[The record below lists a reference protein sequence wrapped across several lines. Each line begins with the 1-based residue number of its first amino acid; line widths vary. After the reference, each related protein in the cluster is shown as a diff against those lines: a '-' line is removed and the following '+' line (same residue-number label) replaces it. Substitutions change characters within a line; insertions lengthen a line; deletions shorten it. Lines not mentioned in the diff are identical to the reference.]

1 MSEWAMRVISARGT
15 DTSLGTPE
23 WTPLMSYRISVDTGG
38 TFTDILVLD
47 ETTGKLHIGKAL
59 TTPGRIFDGMHE
71 AISVVAEELG
81 ATTGKL
87 LAECQILIYGT
98 TRATNAVVTKRTAKT
113 AFLTTRGF
121 KDTLTFKEGGKH
133 GPHDYTYDYPDPYVP
148 RRYTFEITERI
159 GSEGEVVT
167 PISTPEVR
175 DVVAKL
181 KARGFEAVAVSLLW
195 SIANPAHE
203 LAIGRILDDLLPG
216 IPYTLSHQLVPILR
230 EYRRASAT
238 AIDASLKP
246 LMQHHLREM
255 SADLRAA
262 GFTGDL
268 LVSTSVGGCQQVEG
282 LIARPINT
290 LKSGPAMAPV
300 AGRAYARLEQLGE
313 NAIVCDTGGT
323 TFDVGLVRDGS
334 LVYTRDSW
342 LGQRWLGDIIGTS
355 TVDVRSI
362 GAGGGSIGWV
372 DAGGL
377 LRVGPQ
383 SAGSVPGPACYG
395 RGGDRPTVTDAA
407 LYLGYIDPDYFNG
420 GRLRLDR
427 AAAVRVIERFAAE
440 VGTPPDQT
448 AAAIMTVANELMIKA
463 IGEIT
468 VNEGVNPRESVI
480 VAGGGAAGFNIMPIA
495 QELGCATVIL
505 PRFAAALSA
514 CGMQYSEIVFE
525 ATRSRFTDSSAF
537 DIATVNRSLAEI
549 AAEVEAFRN
558 SLEGAA
564 DAEASTRFLVE
575 TRYRSQVWEL
585 DTPLPGGRI
594 DGEAD
599 VAALVEAFHQ
609 VHERVYAVRDE
620 ASPVEFVNWKG
631 RIAIKLFEPPPPP
644 PVDAASY
651 TPVPDATRSCY
662 FVGMGRTPTAI
673 YRGQALT
680 SGAEISGP
688 AIIEEPT
695 TTIVVYPGLSAR
707 LSAAGNYILSC
718 A

>member
-1 MSEWAMRVISARGT
+1 
-15 DTSLGTPE
+15 
-23 WTPLMSYRISVDTGG
+23 MSYRISVDTGG
-38 TFTDILVLD
+38 TFTDIMVLD
-47 ETTGKLHIGKAL
+47 DAAGTLHIGKAL
-59 TTPGRIFDGMHE
+59 TTPGRIFDGMRE
-71 AISVVAEELG
+71 AIGVVAEELKIPTEKLLG
-81 ATTGKL
+81 AT
-87 LAECQILIYGT
+87 QILIYGT

-113 AFLTTRGF
+113 AFLTTKGF

-133 GPHDYTYDYPDPYVP
+133 GPHDYTYDYPDPYIP
-148 RRYTFEITERI
+148 RRYTFEVNERI

-167 PISTPEVR
+167 PIAAGEVR
-175 DVVAKL
+175 DIIAIL
-181 KARGFEAVAVSLLW
+181 KTRKFEAVAVSLLW

-203 LAIGRILDDLLPG
+203 LEVGRALEELLPAV
-216 IPYTLSHQLVPILR
+216 PYTLSHRLVPILR

-255 SADLRAA
+255 SSDLRAA
-262 GFTGDL
+262 GFKGDL
-268 LVSTSVGGCQQVEG
+268 LISTSVGGCQQVEG

-300 AGRAYARLEQLGE
+300 AGRAYAQLERLGD

-323 TFDVGLVRDGS
+323 TFDVGLVRDGG

-342 LGQRWLGDIIGTS
+342 LGQRWLGDIMGTS

-362 GAGGGSIGWV
+362 GAGGGSVAWM

-395 RGGDRPTVTDAA
+395 RGGDQPTVTDAA

-420 GRLRLDR
+420 GRLKLDAS
-427 AAAVRVIERFAAE
+427 AAARVIARFAKEASS
-440 VGTPPDQT
+440 TPDQT

-468 VNEGVNPRESVI
+468 VNEGVNPRESVV

-495 QELGCATVIL
+495 RELGCAKVIL

-525 ATRSRFTDSSAF
+525 ATRSRFTDSQAF
-537 DIATVNRSLAEI
+537 DIAAVNRSLAEI
-549 AAEVEAFRN
+549 AAEVDAFGKN
-558 SLEGAA
+558 LKGA
-564 DAEASTRFLVE
+564 EKASVSMQFLVE
-575 TRYRSQVWEL
+575 TRYRAQVWEL
-585 DTPLPGGRI
+585 DTPLPGNRI
-594 DGEAD
+594 AGERE

-620 ASPVEFVNWKG
+620 GSPVEFVNWKG
-631 RIAIKLFEPPPPP
+631 RIAIKLFEPPPPSP
-644 PVDAASY
+644 ATERTYIPQPSE
-651 TPVPDATRSCY
+651 TRSCF
-662 FVGMGRTPTAI
+662 FVETGRTATSI
-673 YRGQALT
+673 YRGQGLLP
-680 SGAEISGP
+680 GAQIAGP

-695 TTIVVYPGLSAR
+695 TTIVVYPNLSAR
-707 LSAAGNYILSC
+707 LSSAGNYILKC
-718 A
+718 V

>member
-1 MSEWAMRVISARGT
+1 
-15 DTSLGTPE
+15 
-23 WTPLMSYRISVDTGG
+23 MSYRISVDTGG
-38 TFTDILVLD
+38 TFTDIMVLD
-47 ETTGKLHIGKAL
+47 ASGTLHIGKAL
-59 TTPGRIFDGMHE
+59 TTPSRIFEGMRE
-71 AISVVAEELG
+71 AISVVAETLG
-81 ATTGKL
+81 VPVRGL
-87 LAECQILIYGT
+87 LAETSTLIYGT

-133 GPHDYTYDYPDPYVP
+133 GPHDYTYDYPDPYIP
-148 RRYTFEITERI
+148 RRYTFEIAERI

-167 PISTPEVR
+167 PISEAAVR
-175 DVVAKL
+175 ELAAL
-181 KARGFEAVAVSLLW
+181 LRARKFEAVAVSLLW

-203 LAIGRILDDLLPG
+203 LAVGHVLDELLPG
-216 IPYTLSHQLVPILR
+216 VPYTLSHQLVPILR

-246 LMQHHLREM
+246 LMQQHLREM
-255 SADLRAA
+255 SADLRAE
-262 GFTGDL
+262 GFAGDL
-268 LVSTSVGGCQQVEG
+268 LVSTSVGGCQQVEE
-282 LIARPINT
+282 LIAKPINT

-300 AGRAYARLEQLGE
+300 AGRAYTGIEKLGG

-334 LVYTRDSW
+334 LVFTRDSW
-342 LGQRWLGDIIGTS
+342 LGPRWLGDIMGTS

-362 GAGGGSIGWV
+362 GAGGGSIAWL

-395 RGGDRPTVTDAA
+395 RGGDQPTVTDAA
-407 LYLGYIDPDYFNG
+407 LYSSYIDPDYFNG
-420 GRLRLDR
+420 GRLKLD
-427 AAAVRVIERFAAE
+427 AAAAARVIERFAATT
-440 VGTPPDQT
+440 GRSPDET

-468 VNEGVNPRESVI
+468 VNEGVNPRESVL

-495 QELGCATVIL
+495 RELGCATVVL

-514 CGMQYSEIVFE
+514 CGMQYSDIVFE
-525 ATRSRFTDSSAF
+525 ATRSSFTDSSAF
-537 DIATVNRSLAEI
+537 DMAAVNRALAAI
-549 AAEVEAFRN
+549 AEEVETFRAR
-558 SLEGAA
+558 LKGAENA
-564 DAEASTRFLVE
+564 TASVRFLVE
-575 TRYRSQVWEL
+575 ARYRAQVWEL
-585 DTPLPGGRI
+585 DTPLPASRVGGPQ
-594 DGEAD
+594 D

-620 ASPVEFVNWKG
+620 GSPVEFVNWKG
-631 RIAIKLFEPPPPP
+631 RIAITLFAPPPPP
-644 PVDAASY
+644 SRIAAAY
-651 TPVPDATRSCY
+651 VPRPDATRACY
-662 FVGMGRTPTAI
+662 FVETGRTPTAI
-673 YRGQALT
+673 YRGERLEP
-680 SGAEISGP
+680 GARIAGP

-695 TTIVVYPGLSAR
+695 TTIVVYPSLSAE
-707 LSAAGNYILSC
+707 LSSAGNYILRC